1 MIDKGINTVDYDKRK
16 NDLKNIQ
23 LLFNEFKDVTYPV
36 MDKYY
41 TGVGYETGVDRILA
55 LIKEKRFS
63 SQGFQENPVKG
74 IEEFLYGYFKERGG
88 NLPKIWSEGDTVFL
102 MTEASVPCITAAAE
116 KEVKIQHRDI
126 CNVYCRAVAKGLVMI
141 FQDFFPGI
149 QIQFYNVSS
158 RRKKKGD
165 HCIEAFKI
173 IVP

>member
-1 MIDKGINTVDYDKRK
+1 VIDKGINTVDFDKRRD
-16 NDLKNIQ
+16 DLNNIHV
-23 LLFNEFKDVTYPV
+23 LFGEFGDLAYPV
-36 MDKYY
+36 IDKYY
-41 TGVGYETGVDRILA
+41 TGVGYETGVDRILT
-55 LIKEKRFS
+55 LTKEKKFS
-63 SQGFQENPVKG
+63 SVRFRENPVKG

-102 MTEASVPCITAAAE
+102 KTEASVHCITAAAE
-116 KEVKIQHRDI
+116 KEVKIRHSDI

-158 RRKKKGD
+158 RRKNKGD
-165 HCIEAFKI
+165 DCVEAFKI